1 MVFDFV
7 FSWVSVDTAKDI
19 LQQKVM
25 TDTGTLR
32 HTLLRDFSCVT
43 VGMFSAVV

>member
-19 LQQKVM
+19 TAKGY
-25 TDTGTLR
+25 DTGTLR
-32 HTLLRDFSCVT
+32 HTLLRDFSSVT